1 MFAVEL
7 LHHREFILLSLV
19 CAKRTSYKLA
29 VWLHSDNDCA
39 INNRD
44 YDLFRLPAFQA
55 LSLSRAGNRRK
66 IFQETERKPER
77 VDLI

>member
-55 LSLSRAGNRRK
+55 PRSLVLGIVERFSRKLRGNLR
-66 IFQETERKPER
+66 E
-77 VDLI
+77 